1 MRGHSNF
8 DITFC
13 QVKTEN
19 LKVYLTLFIGGPQ
32 HTLDILDKACYNL
45 LNSRISDNIMK
56 QSKFW
61 ISIESQNVEEKG
73 RVKVSAWPIFLVM

>member
-1 MRGHSNF
+1 MELEKWLIEFRPHDSHCEATVILSSKNW
-8 DITFC
+8 
-13 QVKTEN
+13 E
-19 LKVYLTLFIGGPQ
+19 LKNYTYLTLFIDGPQ

-61 ISIESQNVEEKG
+61 ISIESQNVK
-73 RVKVSAWPIFLVM
+73 